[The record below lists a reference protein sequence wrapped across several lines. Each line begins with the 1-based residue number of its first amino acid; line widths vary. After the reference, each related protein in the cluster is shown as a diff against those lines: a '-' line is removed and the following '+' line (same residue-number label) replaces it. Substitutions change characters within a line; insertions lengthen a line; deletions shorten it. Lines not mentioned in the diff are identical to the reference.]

1 MTIAVDCDLKK
12 QTKPKKPESKVFAH
26 FFCFCI
32 AGAIAGRVSFSGGT
46 KDMRNLEEM
55 DTLKEIPG
63 YKAALKAVLKSQ
75 IQYLVILRKLNR
87 GSV

>member
-1 MTIAVDCDLKK
+1 MTIAVDLDVKK
-12 QTKPKKPESKVFAH
+12 QTKQKNSIQGFCT
-26 FFCFCI
+26 FSCFCI
-32 AGAIAGRVSFSGGT
+32 AGAIAGRASFSGGF
-46 KDMRNLEEM
+46 KDMRTLEEM

-75 IQYLVILRKLNR
+75 IQYLVILRKLNH